1 MSNEVEAAVEAM
13 DPTKEPVDLTAA
25 LDALVASGAIPDK
38 EDVAGRC
45 KDALEFILG
54 VQVSGFSILVLKPD
68 GGVMATGAVN
78 EDSPEDLRRLSRA
91 MAVQIGKL
99 LG

>member
-1 MSNEVEAAVEAM
+1 MSQEAIEAVEAM
-13 DPTKEPVDLTAA
+13 DPTSKPVDLTEAF
-25 LDALVASGAIPDK
+25 DALVKAEAIPSK
-38 EDVAGRC
+38 EDIVGRC
-45 KDALEFILG
+45 KAALEHILE
-54 VQVSGFSILVLKPD
+54 VEVSGFSILVLKPD
-68 GGVMATGAVN
+68 GGVMSSGAVK